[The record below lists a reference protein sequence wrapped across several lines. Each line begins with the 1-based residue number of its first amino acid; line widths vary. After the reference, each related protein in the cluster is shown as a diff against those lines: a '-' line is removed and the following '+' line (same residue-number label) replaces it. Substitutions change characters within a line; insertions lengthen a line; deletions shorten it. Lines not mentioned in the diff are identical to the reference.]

1 MAEILFGILA
11 SLIQLGVMVGII
23 VLIVKLVS
31 GRGKASTESVGT
43 LIRRFFVYTIMLVML
58 VLVGI
63 GVAGLVEAALP
74 TQGEI
79 TDDSAAAARSIA
91 FVIVGLPVYFGLALY
106 TARRLRSD
114 PNEQGSIGWA
124 FYLTVALIGSL
135 LATMA
140 VFGAMLAQIASGEGL
155 DRTLA
160 INAVVWGGVWTAH
173 WWVAQ
178 RREPRNNGQFQLLA
192 GSAAGLIWS
201 FAGAIATVTAMLSV
215 IYENLFLETIARGGV
230 EDLLRPAMIL
240 VVGIPVWWWYW
251 IRHTRD
257 SQRTPWWLGYTLL
270 IGVMGGAVSAI
281 VGAGIMLF
289 SVFEWFLGDTSSSA
303 AVHFDLLPGAVAALL
318 IGVGAWAYHAHVL
331 GEREERPRGEVDR
344 VYDYLLSAA
353 GLVVAATGLTTLIA
367 VALMGI
373 SGAGSTVTDTGS
385 AISTALTLLLIGVP
399 LWWRYWSTI
408 QRYRRLDPEGELHSI
423 PRRIYILGIF
433 GIAGI
438 VAVVSLIVIVFI
450 VVEDG
455 LDGSL
460 GANTLDSAAVA
471 LALLTTAGAL
481 AWYHLAVFRE
491 DRDVT
496 PDTPSYVVDEV
507 LLISASDTPLA
518 QAIKDRI
525 GAKVRS
531 VSVVPGGSSG
541 ETLDEALETLEGETH
556 RHVLVIHDGE
566 GGYDVMA
573 IED

>member
-1 MAEILFGILA
+1 MAGILFGILA
-11 SLIQLGVMVGII
+11 SLIQLGVVVGIV

-31 GRGKASTESVGT
+31 GRGKASTESVST
-43 LIRRFFVYTIMLVML
+43 LIRRFFVYTVMLVML

-63 GVAGLVEAALP
+63 GIAGLVEAALP
-74 TQGEI
+74 TPGEI
-79 TDDSAAAARSIA
+79 TDDSAAVARSIA
-91 FVIVGLPVYFGLALY
+91 FVIVGLPVYFGLALFS
-106 TARRLRSD
+106 ARRLRSD
-114 PNEQGSIGWA
+114 PNEQRSLGWA
-124 FYLTVALIGSL
+124 FYLTIALIGSL

-140 VFGAMLAQIASGEGL
+140 LVGAMLAEGVVGEGI

-160 INAVVWGGVWTAH
+160 INAVIWGGVWMAH

-201 FAGAIATVTAMLSV
+201 FAGAIATVTAMLTV
-215 IYENLFLETIARGGV
+215 IYESLFLETIARGGV

-240 VVGIPVWWWYW
+240 VVGVPVWSWYW
-251 IRHTRD
+251 FGHARD
-257 SQRTPWWLGYTLL
+257 SRRTSWWLGYTLL
-270 IGVMGGAVSAI
+270 IGVMGGAISAI
-281 VGAGIMLF
+281 VGMGMILF
-289 SVFEWFLGDTSSSA
+289 STLEWALGDASGSA
-303 AVHFDLLPGAVAALL
+303 VVHFDLLPGAVAALL
-318 IGVGAWAYHAHVL
+318 VGGGAWAYHAHVL
-331 GEREERPRGEVDR
+331 GEREERTRGEVDR
-344 VYDYLLSAA
+344 VYDYLLAAA
-353 GLVVAATGLTTLIA
+353 GLVVAAAGLTTLIA
-367 VALMGI
+367 VTLMGVA
-373 SGAGSTVTDTGS
+373 GAQSAVTDSGS
-385 AISTALTLLLIGVP
+385 AVATALTLLLIGVP

-408 QRYRRLDPEGELHSI
+408 QRYRRLYPASELHSI
-423 PRRIYILGIF
+423 PRRVYILGLL

-460 GANTLDSAAVA
+460 GAKTLDSSAVA
-471 LALLTTAGAL
+471 LALLATAGAL

-491 DRDVT
+491 DRAVA
-496 PDTPSYVVDEV
+496 PDTPTFAVDEV
-507 LLISASDTPLA
+507 LLISATGTPLG

-531 VSVVPGGSSG
+531 VSVVPGGSTG
-541 ETLDEALETLEGETH
+541 ETLVQALETLEGETH
-556 RHVLVIHDGE
+556 RHILVIHDGE

>member
-1 MAEILFGILA
+1 MAGILFGILA
-11 SLIQLGVMVGII
+11 SLIQLGVMVGVV

-58 VLVGI
+58 LLVGI
-63 GVAGLVEAALP
+63 GIAGLIEAALP
-74 TQGEI
+74 TEGEI
-79 TDDSAAAARSIA
+79 TDDSAAVARSIA
-91 FVIVGLPVYFGLALY
+91 FVIVGLPVYLGLALY

-114 PNEQGSIGWA
+114 PKEQGSIGWA

-140 VFGAMLAQIASGEGL
+140 LFGGMLAELVSGEGL

-160 INAVVWGGVWTAH
+160 INAGIWGGVWVAH
-173 WWVAQ
+173 WWVAE
-178 RREPRNNGQFQLLA
+178 RRQPRNHGQFQLLA

-201 FAGAIATVTAMLSV
+201 FVGAFATVTAMLAV
-215 IYENLFLETIARGGV
+215 IYESLFLETITRGGA

-240 VVGIPVWWWYW
+240 VVGVPVWWWYW
-251 IRHTRD
+251 FRHTRD
-257 SQRTPWWLGYTLL
+257 SQRTSWWLGYTLL
-270 IGVMGGAVSAI
+270 IGVMGSAISAI
-281 VGAGIMLF
+281 VGTGIILF
-289 SVFEWFLGDTSSSA
+289 SVLEWFIGNTSGSA
-303 AVHFDLLPGAVAALL
+303 ADHFDILPGAVASLL
-318 IGVGAWAYHAHVL
+318 IGAGAWAYHAHVL
-331 GEREERPRGEVDR
+331 GERDERPRGEVDR

-353 GLVVAATGLTTLIA
+353 GLVVAAAGLTTLIS
-367 VALMGI
+367 VALIGI
-373 SGAGSTVTDTGS
+373 SGAGSTVTDSGS
-385 AISTALTLLLIGVP
+385 AISAALALLLIGVP

-408 QRYRRLDPEGELHSI
+408 QRYCRSEPAGELHSI
-423 PRRIYILGIF
+423 PRRIYILGVL

-438 VAVVSLIVIVFI
+438 IAVVSLIVIVFI

-460 GANTLDSAAVA
+460 GANTLESSAVA

-491 DRDVT
+491 DRAVT
-496 PDTPSYVVDEV
+496 PDAPSYVVDEV
-507 LLISASDTPLA
+507 LLISATDTPLA
-518 QAIKDRI
+518 AAVKDRI

-541 ETLDEALETLEGETH
+541 ETLDEALETLEGVTH